1 MMKAISFDSEIHISD
16 YNYPLPDERIA
27 LFPATSR
34 DKSKLLVYKDGEI
47 SDAQFDAIGNYLPEN
62 SLLVLNNTRVIH
74 ARLLF
79 EKVSGARIEIFCL
92 EPVSPQQEI
101 QLAMQQT
108 GSCVWK
114 CYVGNAKKWKSGIL
128 QMNINSENK
137 DLILFAEVIEKSDDT
152 YHVQFSWQP
161 SHLTFAHLLEC
172 AGKIPLPPYIH
183 RAAQHSDEDRYQTVF
198 AKQQGSVAAPTAGL
212 HFTQDIFEK
221 LKSKNISAAQ
231 LTLHVGAGTFKPI
244 SSEKITDHHMHE
256 EQVVVTKDFLE
267 VILKSNKKIIAVG
280 TTSVRSLE
288 SLYWLGLTLKHTGFL
303 PEKVSQWDPYN
314 ELQHEFSSIEILQE
328 LLGYLM
334 KNNLSELHFQ
344 TSIIIVPG
352 YRFKIIQGMVTNF
365 HQPQSTL
372 LLLIAAFLGDD
383 WKRIYEHAL
392 RNDYRF
398 LSYGDACLF
407 L

>member
-1 MMKAISFDSEIHISD
+1 MNLIKEIKISD
-16 YNYPLPDERIA
+16 FNYLLPENRIA
-27 LFPATSR
+27 LFPATQR
-34 DKSKLLVYKDGEI
+34 EKSKLLVFNNGKI
-47 SDAQFDAIGNYLPEN
+47 SDAQFDTIESFLPEDA
-62 SLLVLNNTRVIH
+62 LLVLNNTKVIH

-79 EKVSGARIEIFCL
+79 EKASGARIEIFCL
-92 EPVSPQQEI
+92 EPVSPQHEI

-128 QMNINSENK
+128 QMNIKIEEKN
-137 DLILFAEVIEKSDDT
+137 LILSAEVLEKSEDT
-152 YHVQFSWQP
+152 YFVQFKWQP
-161 SHLTFAHLLEC
+161 SHITFAHLLEC

-183 RAAQHSDEDRYQTVF
+183 RAAQHSDEDRYQTVY

-212 HFTQDIFEK
+212 HFTPEIFGR
-221 LKSKNISAAQ
+221 LKARKISTAQ
-231 LTLHVGAGTFKPI
+231 LTLHVGAGTFKPV
-244 SSEKITDHHMHE
+244 SSEKISDHHMHQ
-256 EQVVVTKDFLE
+256 EQVVITKDFLKL
-267 VILKSNKKIIAVG
+267 ILTERKKVIAVG

-288 SLYWLGLTLKHTGFL
+288 SMYWLGLTLKRTGFL
-303 PEKVSQWDPYN
+303 PEKVSQWEPYSYR
-314 ELQHEFSSIEILQE
+314 EDEFSSKEILQE
-328 LLGYLM
+328 LLRHLE
-334 KNNLSELHFQ
+334 KNNLNELHFE

-372 LLLIAAFLGDD
+372 LLLIAAFLGEE

-392 RNDYRF
+392 HNEYRF

>member
-1 MMKAISFDSEIHISD
+1 MAFDSEINISD

-34 DKSKLLVYKDGEI
+34 EKSKLLIYKEGEI
-47 SDAQFDAIGNYLPEN
+47 SDAQFDAIDNHLPEN
-62 SLLVLNNTRVIH
+62 ALLVLNNTRVIH

-92 EPVSPQQEI
+92 EPIAPHHEI

-108 GSCVWK
+108 GHCVWK
-114 CYVGNAKKWKSGIL
+114 CYVGNAKKWKSGVL
-128 QMNINSENK
+128 QMNINADNHN
-137 DLILFAEVIEKSDDT
+137 LILSAEVFEKSGDT
-152 YHVQFSWQP
+152 YFVQFKWQP
-161 SHLTFAHLLEC
+161 AHITFAHLLEC

-183 RAAQHSDEDRYQTVF
+183 RAAQHSDEDRYQTVY

-212 HFTQDIFEK
+212 HFTQDVFEK

-231 LTLHVGAGTFKPI
+231 LTLHVGAGTFKPV
-244 SSEKITDHHMHE
+244 SSEKISDHHMHE

-267 VILKSNKKIIAVG
+267 LILMKNKNVIAVG

-288 SLYWLGLTLKHTGFL
+288 SLYWLGLALKRTGVL
-303 PEKVSQWDPYN
+303 PEKVSQWEPYSN
-314 ELQHEFSSIEILQE
+314 AESEFSSKEILEE
-328 LLGYLM
+328 LLNYLE
-334 KNNLSELHFQ
+334 KNNLNALHFQ

-352 YRFKIIQGMVTNF
+352 YRFKIIHGMVTNF

-372 LLLIAAFLGDD
+372 LLLIAAFLGDA
-383 WKRIYEHAL
+383 WKCIYEHAL
-392 RNDYRF
+392 HNEYRF